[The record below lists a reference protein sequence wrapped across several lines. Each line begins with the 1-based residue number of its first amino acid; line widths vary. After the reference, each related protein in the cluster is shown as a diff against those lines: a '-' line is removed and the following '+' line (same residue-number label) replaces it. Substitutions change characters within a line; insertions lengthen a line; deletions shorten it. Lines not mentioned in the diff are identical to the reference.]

1 MKQILLTFEQNRAN
15 VIALL
20 QDHNLEE
27 LNTIPPG
34 CHNNI
39 VWNAGHLLLSPQFLL
54 YHFSSLP
61 MADFVPQLAPKYGSG
76 TKPDGNAS
84 QAELDLIVNQLGHT
98 TQQVINDFDKGIF
111 TTYQPYTSEYFGITM
126 NNIEE
131 AIHFNTYHEAFH
143 FGFMSAL
150 KICLKKL

>member
-1 MKQILLTFEQNRAN
+1 MRQILRTFAQNREN
-15 VIALL
+15 VVALL
-20 QDHNLEE
+20 QEHNLAE

-39 VWNAGHLLLSPQFLL
+39 IWNAGHLLLSQQFLL

-76 TKPDGNAS
+76 TKPDGHAD
-84 QAELDLIVNQLGHT
+84 QAELDLISNQLGHT
-98 TQQVINDFDKGIF
+98 TQQVIKDFSAGLF
-111 TTYQPYTSEYFGITM
+111 TSYQPYTSEYFSMTI
-126 NNIEE
+126 NNIDE

-143 FGFMSAL
+143 FGFMSAI
-150 KICLKKL
+150 KICLKKV